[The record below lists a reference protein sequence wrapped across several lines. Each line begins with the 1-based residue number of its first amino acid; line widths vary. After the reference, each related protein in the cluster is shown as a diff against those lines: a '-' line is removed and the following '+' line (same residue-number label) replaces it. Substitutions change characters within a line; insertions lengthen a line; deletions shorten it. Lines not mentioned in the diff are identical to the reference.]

1 MNKYTFDELII
12 NHCAPAL
19 SGIKIANIF
28 TYQYD
33 SKKELEKEVSSYNDI
48 LSLKNIKVSII
59 KDNANKAII
68 YVYNE
73 KELENYLLDDEIF
86 EFLENYGYK
95 SKNIHESID
104 FLKTR
109 MQYAESFPHEIGI
122 FLGYPLIDINGFI
135 NNYGKNS
142 LYTGYWKVYHNK
154 NEAIKIFDNYNKCRD
169 FYISTFLNGKGILEI
184 MDNYQKYVLRKNI
197 I

>member
-1 MNKYTFDELII
+1 MKEYSFDELII

-48 LSLKNIKVSII
+48 LSCRNINISII
-59 KDNANKAII
+59 KDDNNKAIV

-86 EFLENYGYK
+86 EFLESYGYK
-95 SKNIHESID
+95 SRNIYDSIE

-184 MDNYQKYVLRKNI
+184 MDNYQNYVLRKNI

>member
-48 LSLKNIKVSII
+48 LSFKNIKVSII

-169 FYISTFLNGKGILEI
+169 FYISTFLNGKDILEI

>member
-1 MNKYTFDELII
+1 MSKYTFDELII

-48 LSLKNIKVSII
+48 LSFKNIKVSII

-104 FLKTR
+104 FLKIR

-184 MDNYQKYVLRKNI
+184 MDNYQK
-197 I
+197 

>member
-33 SKKELEKEVSSYNDI
+33 SKKELEKEISSYNDI
-48 LSLKNIKVSII
+48 LSFKNIKVSII

-104 FLKTR
+104 FLKIR

>member
-1 MNKYTFDELII
+1 MKEYSFDELII

-48 LSLKNIKVSII
+48 LSCRNINISII
-59 KDNANKAII
+59 KDDNNKAIV

-86 EFLENYGYK
+86 EILESYGYK
-95 SKNIHESID
+95 SRNIYDSIE

-184 MDNYQKYVLRKNI
+184 MDNYQNYVLRKNI

>member
-48 LSLKNIKVSII
+48 LSFKNIKVSII

-104 FLKTR
+104 FLKIR
-109 MQYAESFPHEIGI
+109 MKNAQSFPHEIGI

>member
-1 MNKYTFDELII
+1 MSKYTFDELII

-33 SKKELEKEVSSYNDI
+33 SKKELEKEISSYNDI
-48 LSLKNIKVSII
+48 LSFKNIKVSII

-104 FLKTR
+104 FLKIR

>member
-1 MNKYTFDELII
+1 MNEYSFDELII

-48 LSLKNIKVSII
+48 LSFKNIKVSII

>member
-1 MNKYTFDELII
+1 MSKYTFDELII

-48 LSLKNIKVSII
+48 LSFKNIKVSII

-104 FLKTR
+104 FLKIR

>member
-1 MNKYTFDELII
+1 MSKYTFDELII

-33 SKKELEKEVSSYNDI
+33 SKKELEKEISSYNDI
-48 LSLKNIKVSII
+48 LSFKNIKVSII

-104 FLKTR
+104 FLKIR

-169 FYISTFLNGKGILEI
+169 FYISTFLNGKDILEI

>member
-48 LSLKNIKVSII
+48 LSFKNIKVSII

-104 FLKTR
+104 FLKIR

>member
-48 LSLKNIKVSII
+48 LSFKNIKVSII

-109 MQYAESFPHEIGI
+109 MQYAENFPHEIGI

>member
-1 MNKYTFDELII
+1 MNEYSFDELII

-33 SKKELEKEVSSYNDI
+33 SKKELEKKISSYNSI
-48 LSLKNIKVSII
+48 LNCRNINVSVI
-59 KDNANKAII
+59 KYYNNKAIV
-68 YVYNE
+68 YVYNK
-73 KELENYLLDDEIF
+73 KELENYLSDDEVS

-95 SKNIHESID
+95 FKNTDESIKL
-104 FLKTR
+104 LKIR
-109 MQYAESFPHEIGI
+109 MQYAENFPHEIGI

-135 NNYGKNS
+135 KNYGKNS

-169 FYISTFLNGKGILEI
+169 FYISTFLNGKDILEI

>member
-1 MNKYTFDELII
+1 MKEYTFDELII

-28 TYQYD
+28 TYQYS
-33 SKKELEKEVSSYNDI
+33 SKEEVYKKIISYNRI
-48 LSLKNIKVSII
+48 LKNRNIQVSII
-59 KDNANKAII
+59 KDYDNKVIV
-68 YVYNE
+68 YVYD
-73 KELENYLLDDEIF
+73 KKKLEEYILNDDIF
-86 EFLENYGYK
+86 DFLEHYGYK
-95 SKNIHESID
+95 TKNIYKCIKL
-104 FLKTR
+104 LKDR
-109 MQYAESFPHEIGI
+109 MQYSKDFPHEIGI

-154 NEAIKIFDNYNKCRD
+154 NEAIEIFSRYNECRN

-184 MDNYQKYVLRKNI
+184 MDNYQNYVLRKNI

>member
-48 LSLKNIKVSII
+48 LSFKNIKVSII

-95 SKNIHESID
+95 SRNIHESID

>member
-48 LSLKNIKVSII
+48 LSFKNIKVSII

>member
-48 LSLKNIKVSII
+48 LSFKNIKVSII

-184 MDNYQKYVLRKNI
+184 MDNYQKYILRKNI